1 MTNSKWPWAIKT
13 KLIVLLVFL
22 TVGVLVDQIVKV
34 WARQALAEQSKELF
48 GGVLKLILAENS
60 GAFLSLGAS
69 LNPELRRLLFVVIV
83 AAFLIW
89 ALVWLVRSQLVSQ
102 MHYWGWC
109 FVIAGGVGN
118 LIDRIAKSSV
128 TDYLF
133 LDFGFVTT
141 GVFNI
146 ADMFI
151 VVGFILLVWPDRSAK
166 ASSSTEPAKL

>member
-1 MTNSKWPWAIKT
+1 MKSLKWPWSPKT
-13 KLIVLLVFL
+13 KLSVLLVFL
-22 TVGVLVDQIVKV
+22 FIGVFIDQIVKV
-34 WARQALAEQSKELF
+34 WARQELAEQSKELF

-69 LNPELRRLLFVVIV
+69 LNPELRRLLFVIIV
-83 AAFLIW
+83 AAFLVW

-133 LDFGFVTT
+133 LDFGFITT

-151 VVGFILLVWPDRSAK
+151 VVGFLLLIWPDRSAK
-166 ASSSTEPAKL
+166 VSSSTEPASL